1 MTSLFF
7 ATPDYLFLK
16 HHTRWNLKKAHEW
29 ISAGLFIAIDIAQEK
44 QNWLTGRTEL
54 AHTKNRIRF

>member
-1 MTSLFF
+1 MTSPFFCNPRLFVSETSHSLEF
-7 ATPDYLFLK
+7 QE
-16 HHTRWNLKKAHEW
+16 AHEW

-54 AHTKNRIRF
+54 AHRKNRFSF